1 VKEMLKF
8 NEEQQIKDINGALA
22 LRPEVEKIA
31 DLLYE
36 RKFDAL
42 YYLGIGGTYA
52 SAMQAVTY
60 ITGKSSLPAY
70 VQHAAEYYTTGNK
83 RLTKDS
89 VVILSSVTGTT
100 QEVVQAVKEIK
111 KVGAVL
117 VGFIDK
123 EGSPLAELCDHVIT
137 YPAPGTEQIKFF
149 MIADRLMQKNGEFED
164 YEEYYQELEQS
175 LAVGLAE
182 AEKQADAF
190 GQAFAEKH
198 RHDAMH
204 YFIGA
209 GNQWGA
215 VYSYAMCY
223 WEEQSWLRSKSIHA
237 AEFLHGTLE
246 IVDETTPVT
255 LFLGEDEQRPLAE
268 RVANLLPRICGNYTL
283 IDTKDYPVE
292 GISEKF
298 RGRVL
303 SFLLMHAVT
312 QRIDAHVE
320 KLNCHPLEIR
330 RYYRQFDY

>member
-1 VKEMLKF
+1 MLKF
-8 NEEQQIKDINGALA
+8 NEQKQIDDIQGALD
-22 LRPEVEKIA
+22 LRPEVEKII
-31 DLLYE
+31 DSVWE
-36 RKFDAL
+36 KGFDNI

-60 ITGKSSLPAY
+60 INGKSNLPAY

-89 VVILSSVTGTT
+89 IVILSSVTGTT
-100 QEVVQAVKEIK
+100 QEVVKAVDEIK
-111 KVGAVL
+111 TVGATL
-117 VGFIDK
+117 IGFIDTK
-123 EGSPLAELCDHVIT
+123 HSPLAEKCDYVIT

-149 MIADRLMQKNGEFED
+149 MVADRLMKNNGEFDD
-164 YEEYYQELEQS
+164 YEDYYQELDAH
-175 LAVGLAE
+175 LAKVLVE

-190 GQAFAEKH
+190 GLAFAEKH

-268 RVANLLPRICGNYTL
+268 RVKNLLPRICGNYTF
-283 IDTKDYPVE
+283 IDSKDYAVE
-292 GISEKF
+292 GISEKY

-303 SFLLMHAVT
+303 SFLLMHCVT

>member
-1 VKEMLKF
+1 MLKF
-8 NEEQQIKDINGALA
+8 NEQQQIDDIQGALE
-22 LRPEVEKIA
+22 LRPQVEKIV
-31 DLLYE
+31 DEVWEKGYDNI
-36 RKFDAL
+36 F
-42 YYLGIGGTYA
+42 YLGIGGTYA

-60 ITGKSSLPAY
+60 INGRSDLPVY
-70 VQHAAEYYTTGNK
+70 VQHAAEYYTTGNR

-89 VVILSSVTGTT
+89 LVILSSVTDTT
-100 QEVVQAVKEIK
+100 EEVVKAVDMIKE
-111 KVGAVL
+111 VGATL
-117 VGFIDK
+117 LGFIDTAGTK
-123 EGSPLAELCDHVIT
+123 LAESCDHVIT
-137 YPAPGTEQIKFF
+137 YPNPGTEQIKFF
-149 MIADRLMQKNGEFED
+149 MVADRLMNKNGDFPD
-164 YEEYYQELEQS
+164 YEEYYEELENH
-175 LAVGLAE
+175 LAKGLVE
-182 AEKQADAF
+182 AEKQAEDF
-190 GQAFAEKH
+190 GRAFAEKH
-198 RHDAMH
+198 RHDDMH

-268 RVANLLPRICGNYTL
+268 RVKNLLPRICGNYTF
-283 IDTKDYPVE
+283 IDSKDYPIK
-292 GISEKF
+292 GISEKN

-303 SFLLMHAVT
+303 PHLLMHCVT

-320 KLNCHPLEIR
+320 KLNCHPLDIR

>member
-1 VKEMLKF
+1 MLKF
-8 NEEQQIKDINGALA
+8 NEQKQIDDIQGALD
-22 LRPEVEKIA
+22 LRPEVEKII
-31 DLLYE
+31 DSVWE
-36 RKFDAL
+36 KGFDNI

-60 ITGKSSLPAY
+60 INGKSNLPAY

-89 VVILSSVTGTT
+89 IVVLSSVTGTT
-100 QEVVQAVKEIK
+100 QEVVKAVDEIK
-111 KVGAVL
+111 TVGAIL
-117 VGFIDK
+117 IGFIDT
-123 EGSPLAELCDHVIT
+123 EHSPLAEKCDYVIT

-149 MIADRLMQKNGEFED
+149 MVADRLMKNNGEFDD
-164 YEEYYQELEQS
+164 YEDYYQELEGH
-175 LAVGLAE
+175 LAKGLVE

-190 GQAFAEKH
+190 GLEFAEKH

-268 RVANLLPRICGNYTL
+268 RVKNLLPRICGNYTF
-283 IDTKDYPVE
+283 IDSKDYAVE
-292 GISEKF
+292 GISEKY

-303 SFLLMHAVT
+303 SFLLMHCVT

>member
-1 VKEMLKF
+1 MLKF
-8 NEEQQIKDINGALA
+8 DEQQQIEDIQGALE
-22 LRPEVEKIA
+22 LRPQVEKII
-31 DLLYE
+31 DEVWEKGYDNI
-36 RKFDAL
+36 F
-42 YYLGIGGTYA
+42 YLGIGGTYA

-60 ITGKSSLPAY
+60 VNGRSDLPVY
-70 VQHAAEYYTTGNK
+70 VQHAAEYYTTGNR
-83 RLTKDS
+83 RLTKNS
-89 VVILSSVTGTT
+89 LVILSSVTGTT
-100 QEVVQAVKEIK
+100 EEVVKAVNEII
-111 KVGAVL
+111 KVGATL
-117 VGFIDK
+117 LGFVDTA
-123 EGSPLAELCDHVIT
+123 GTSLAESCDHVIT

-149 MIADRLMQKNGEFED
+149 MAADRLLKNNGDFPD
-164 YEEYYQELEQS
+164 YAEYYGELEQS
-175 LAVGLAE
+175 LAKGLVE
-182 AEKQADAF
+182 AEKQADNF
-190 GQAFAEKH
+190 GREFAEKH

-246 IVDETTPVT
+246 IVDETTAVT

-268 RVANLLPRICGNYTL
+268 RVKNLLPRICGNYTL
-283 IDTKDYPVE
+283 IDSKDYPIE
-292 GISEKF
+292 GISEKN

-303 SFLLMHAVT
+303 PHLLMHCVT

-320 KLNCHPLEIR
+320 KLNCHPLDIR

>member
-1 VKEMLKF
+1 MLKF
-8 NEEQQIKDINGALA
+8 NEQKQIDDIQGALD
-22 LRPEVEKIA
+22 LRPEVEKII
-31 DLLYE
+31 DSVWE
-36 RKFDAL
+36 KGFDNI

-60 ITGKSSLPAY
+60 INGKSNLPAY

-89 VVILSSVTGTT
+89 IVILSSVTGTT
-100 QEVVQAVKEIK
+100 QEVVKAVDEIK
-111 KVGAVL
+111 TVGATL
-117 VGFIDK
+117 IGFIDTK
-123 EGSPLAELCDHVIT
+123 HSPLAEKCDYVIT

-149 MIADRLMQKNGEFED
+149 MVADRLMKNNGEFDD
-164 YEEYYQELEQS
+164 YEDYYQELDAH
-175 LAVGLAE
+175 LAKGLVE

-190 GQAFAEKH
+190 GLAFAEKH

-268 RVANLLPRICGNYTL
+268 RVKNLLPRICGNYTF
-283 IDTKDYPVE
+283 IDSKDYAVE
-292 GISEKF
+292 GISEKY

-303 SFLLMHAVT
+303 SFLLMHCVT

>member
-1 VKEMLKF
+1 MLKF
-8 NEEQQIKDINGALA
+8 NEQQQIDDIQGALE
-22 LRPEVEKIA
+22 LRPQVEKNV
-31 DLLYE
+31 DEVWEKGYDNV
-36 RKFDAL
+36 F
-42 YYLGIGGTYA
+42 YLGIGGTYA

-60 ITGKSSLPAY
+60 INGRSDLPVY
-70 VQHAAEYYTTGNK
+70 VQHAAEYYTTGNR

-89 VVILSSVTGTT
+89 LVILSSVTGTT
-100 QEVVQAVKEIK
+100 EEVVKAVDMIKE
-111 KVGAVL
+111 VGATL
-117 VGFIDK
+117 LGFIDTAGTK
-123 EGSPLAELCDHVIT
+123 LAESCDHVIT
-137 YPAPGTEQIKFF
+137 YPNPGTEQIKFF
-149 MIADRLMQKNGEFED
+149 MVADRLMNKNGDFPD
-164 YEEYYQELEQS
+164 YEEYYEELENH
-175 LAVGLAE
+175 LAKGLVE
-182 AEKQADAF
+182 AEKQAEDF
-190 GQAFAEKH
+190 GRAFAEKH
-198 RHDAMH
+198 RHDDMH

-268 RVANLLPRICGNYTL
+268 RVKNLLPRICGNYTF
-283 IDTKDYPVE
+283 IDSKDYPIE
-292 GISEKF
+292 GISEKN

-303 SFLLMHAVT
+303 PHLLMHCVT

-320 KLNCHPLEIR
+320 KLNCHPLDIR

>member
-1 VKEMLKF
+1 MLKF
-8 NEEQQIKDINGALA
+8 NEQKQIEDINGALA

-31 DLLYE
+31 DLLYD
-36 RKFDAL
+36 RSFDAI

-60 ITGKSSLPAY
+60 IAGKSNLPAY

-149 MIADRLMQKNGEFED
+149 MIADRFMQRNGEFND
-164 YEEYYQELEQS
+164 YEEYYHELEQS
-175 LAVGLAE
+175 LAVGLTE

-198 RHDAMH
+198 RHDSMH

-255 LFLGEDEQRPLAE
+255 LFLGEDEQRPLSE
-268 RVANLLPRICGNYTL
+268 RVANLLPKICGNYTL

-292 GISEKF
+292 GISEKY

-330 RYYRQFDY
+330 RYYRQFEY